1 MHRDALIAVCA
12 LVGLLVTGCDHPPR
26 SNGGG
31 PGGSILSG
39 GTNLNAASF
48 FGAANIRVDP
58 VQCAGRIAL
67 TQGEATVH
75 DDCFSGDTN
84 VVVCTD
90 ATSASP
96 VKCTPGPGALSIAGN
111 ANDII
116 SYARMR

>member
-31 PGGSILSG
+31 SGGSILSG

-58 VQCAGRIAL
+58 AQCAGRIAL
-67 TQGEATVH
+67 AQGEATVH

-84 VVVCTD
+84 VVICTD

-96 VKCTPGPGALSIAGN
+96 VKCAPAPGTLNIAGN
-111 ANDII
+111 ANDMI
-116 SYARMR
+116 SYARLR